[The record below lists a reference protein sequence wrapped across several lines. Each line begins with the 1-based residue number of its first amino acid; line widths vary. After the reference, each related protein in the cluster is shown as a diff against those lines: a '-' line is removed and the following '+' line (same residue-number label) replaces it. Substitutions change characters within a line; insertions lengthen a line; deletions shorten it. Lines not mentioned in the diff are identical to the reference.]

1 MDNKK
6 IFDLKKIKLVDINKV
21 IPYENNP
28 RVNDQSVQFVANSIE
43 KFGFKVPVVVDKDM
57 VIINGHT
64 RLKAAKRLGLKEIP
78 VIIADDLSPEEAK
91 AFRIADNSAGE
102 SSYWDID
109 LLNLELAEIPFDM
122 SEFGIN
128 LDEEEEEFKGD
139 TEPKEKDI
147 KKMEL
152 KAFEHYDYVVFV
164 FNNQQDFLNVCTNFG
179 IEKVDGGWVNRKI
192 GIGRVLK
199 GEELVKKIRD
209 KDSDIIEGQK

>member
-1 MDNKK
+1 MDSKK

-28 RVNDQSVQFVANSIE
+28 RINDQSVQYVANSIE
-43 KFGFKVPVVVDKDM
+43 SFGFKVPVVVDKDM

-64 RLKAAKRLGLKEIP
+64 RLKAAKKLGLKEIP
-78 VIIADDLSPEEAK
+78 VIIADDLSQEEAK

-102 SSYWDID
+102 NSYWDID

-122 SEFGIN
+122 AEFGIN
-128 LDEEEEEFKGD
+128 LDEEEKEFDGSE
-139 TEPKEKDI
+139 EPKEKDI

-152 KAFEHYDYVVFV
+152 RAFEHYDYVVFV
-164 FNNQQDFLNVCTNFG
+164 FDNQQDFLNVCTNFG

-199 GEELVKKIRD
+199 GEELVKRIRD
-209 KDSDIIEGQK
+209 KDSNLVTKP

>member
-102 SSYWDID
+102 NSYWDID

-128 LDEEEEEFKGD
+128 LDEEEDEFKGD

-152 KAFEHYDYVVFV
+152 RAFEHYDYVVFV

-199 GEELVKKIRD
+199 GEELVKRIRD